1 MNRFFRTISI
11 IFTAVFALNFM
22 TGCSSLQEVNIES
35 LVYSPEIVEFESR
48 LAFLDAASI
57 SKNYEAVD
65 FNKKCMELI
74 SDIEKASFNPSLKKA
89 ALARLY
95 ALEGRTYILGG
106 EMTSKAKKL
115 YEQGME
121 TYKGDVHVIILGS
134 RLGIITSLDEYR
146 ETVTSSKLL
155 VLEDAVNFYK
165 NGNYNSAAA
174 KFDEAFLSLDPVYR
188 NAYEGLRNT
197 AWNLRSAEN
206 GSSFLTMETMTVS
219 QMLAYTAEN
228 TKLLDKWTGGKS
240 LSSQALYKKV
250 KGAGLLSSL
259 NNPKLVLGEEEK
271 VTKLKSARFL
281 WNLLNEY
288 KQTAWNKTKYSMQ
301 YRALGKASPVID
313 VDVDNPDFD
322 AVLGCVENEILNL
335 EDGINFNGEKK
346 VSAVEFAQALKAVK

>member
-121 TYKGDVHVIILGS
+121 TYKGDVHVIIPPIWCTTDNAAMIAKVGEYL
-134 RLGIITSLDEYR
+134 YR
-146 ETVTSSKLL
+146 EKIFAPLDISVDPSWKI
-155 VLEDAVNFYK
+155 EDFK
-165 NGNYNSAAA
+165 
-174 KFDEAFLSLDPVYR
+174 KF
-188 NAYEGLRNT
+188 
-197 AWNLRSAEN
+197 
-206 GSSFLTMETMTVS
+206 
-219 QMLAYTAEN
+219 
-228 TKLLDKWTGGKS
+228 
-240 LSSQALYKKV
+240 
-250 KGAGLLSSL
+250 
-259 NNPKLVLGEEEK
+259 
-271 VTKLKSARFL
+271 
-281 WNLLNEY
+281 
-288 KQTAWNKTKYSMQ
+288 
-301 YRALGKASPVID
+301 
-313 VDVDNPDFD
+313 
-322 AVLGCVENEILNL
+322 
-335 EDGINFNGEKK
+335 
-346 VSAVEFAQALKAVK
+346 